1 MYLTF
6 FNSLYLLIVTLNRER
21 DHISAEMSGTLFEGI
36 HYYIQSRG
44 IDLLEDFRTNLDV
57 SVLFHVGFC

>member
-6 FNSLYLLIVTLNRER
+6 INSLYSLIVSVNRER
-21 DHISAEMSGTLFEGI
+21 HHTSAEMSGTLFEGV

-57 SVLFHVGFC
+57 SVLFHV